1 MAVAPTLP
9 RTRGNR
15 EGKRF
20 GPRRVSDGSQI
31 GYISPLRGRVRD
43 LVRSQFASCRAL
55 HSCARACRLRAQR
68 TARSAAQRRDQST
81 TRDRC
86 RGFRHR
92 PRWSSGRPSPG
103 DKKTASNRLAAQLN
117 PRRTISPFGP
127 ARQSSFQLQPVLD
140 HAAEMILVAGT
151 ARGRTDVV
159 EATPANARGPHT
171 RELVESRLLG
181 QHRK

>member
-68 TARSAAQRRDQST
+68 TARSAAQRR
-81 TRDRC
+81 
-86 RGFRHR
+86 

-103 DKKTASNRLAAQLN
+103 GKKTASNRLAAQLN